1 MKLSHYQERR
11 YNAMTSNVEEVCE
24 TTDEEIQSRIKN
36 VVVFACNECGQG
48 AMNTAGVARMGYD
61 AAIRIVRVQCSG
73 QVGPIQIMDAL
84 NNGADAVGVIG
95 CCLGACHFF
104 NGNILSMHRIKLMKK
119 MFKELGYS
127 DQFVNQWT
135 ARAAEGETAVGD
147 FEDLIDRLVVAIKEK
162 GTIKD
167 GC

>member
-1 MKLSHYQERR
+1 
-11 YNAMTSNVEEVCE
+11 MTSHSEEFCE
-24 TTDEEIQSRIKN
+24 PMDDVVREKIN
-36 VVVFACNECGQG
+36 NLVVFMCNECGQG
-48 AMNTAGVARMGYD
+48 AANTAGVARMGYD
-61 AAIRIVRVQCSG
+61 YAVRIVRVQCTG

-84 NNGADAVGVIG
+84 NNGADAVGCVG

-119 MFKELGYS
+119 LFKELGYS

-135 ARAAEGETAVGD
+135 ARAAEAETAVGD
-147 FEDLIDRLVVAIKEK
+147 FEDMVDRLVTAINEK

>member
-1 MKLSHYQERR
+1 MKLSHYQVRR
-11 YNAMTSNVEEVCE
+11 RIVITSQVDEFCE
-24 TTDEEIQSRIKN
+24 SLDGQYKSKIN
-36 VVVFACNECGQG
+36 NLVVFMCNECGQG
-48 AMNTAGVARMGYD
+48 AANTAGVARMGYD
-61 AAIRIVRVQCSG
+61 ASIRIVRVQCSG

-95 CCLGACHFF
+95 CCIQACHFF
-104 NGNILSMHRIKLMKK
+104 NGNILSMHRIKLLKK
-119 MFKELGYS
+119 VFKELGYS

-147 FEDLIDRLVVAIKEK
+147 FEDMVDRLVVAIKEK

>member
-1 MKLSHYQERR
+1 
-11 YNAMTSNVEEVCE
+11 MTSNAAEFCE
-24 TTDEEIQSRIKN
+24 PMDDEIREKIN
-36 VVVFACNECGQG
+36 NLVVFMCNECGQG
-48 AMNTAGVARMGYD
+48 SANTAGVARMGYD
-61 AAIRIVRVQCSG
+61 HSIRIVRVQCTG

-84 NNGADAVGVIG
+84 NNGADAVACIG

-119 MFKELGYS
+119 VFKELGYS
-127 DQFVNQWT
+127 DQFVNQYT
-135 ARAAEGETAVGD
+135 SRAAEGETAVGD
-147 FEDLIDRLVVAIKEK
+147 FEDMVDRLVVAIKEK